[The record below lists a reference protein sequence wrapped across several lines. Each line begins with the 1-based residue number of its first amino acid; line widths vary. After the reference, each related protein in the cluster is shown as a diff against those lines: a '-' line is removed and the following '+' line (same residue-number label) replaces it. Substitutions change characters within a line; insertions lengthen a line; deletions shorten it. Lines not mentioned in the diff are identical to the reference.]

1 MRQLE
6 KAREMLSKLPRSTLY
21 NPIIL
26 SSLMTGLVDGHY
38 YKEALDLYKWCL
50 QHSPSSPT
58 QSILRSVVT
67 VSSVVECFRKTKQF
81 EKAIDLFQNTQ
92 KEGIVMIPDV
102 YLTIATICDSEPMWR
117 KKYREQ
123 VKRDSIR
130 EPEQWE

>member
-1 MRQLE
+1 
-6 KAREMLSKLPRSTLY
+6 MLSKLPRSTLY

-123 VKRDSIR
+123 VKRNSIR